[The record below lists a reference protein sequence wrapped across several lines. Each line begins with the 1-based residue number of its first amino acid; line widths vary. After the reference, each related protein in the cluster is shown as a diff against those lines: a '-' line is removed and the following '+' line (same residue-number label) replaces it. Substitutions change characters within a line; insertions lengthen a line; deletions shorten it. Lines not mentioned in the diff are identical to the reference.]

1 MSFSGPADFGVL
13 HNASAYFISFQDDT
27 ELLSVVLNYTI
38 FINEAIVGEP
48 LAILL
53 LFTRSPQI
61 ENLFA
66 FPFSGTRTRDYIL
79 SLPTGYSREN
89 SVGSFQESI
98 YIRATVPEELYDNDI
113 ATFDLDLTTTVI
125 GSLSQDAVVYYE
137 SVMFFTVHKSHA
149 GT

>member
-38 FINEAIVGEP
+38 FINEAVVGEP
-48 LAILL
+48 LGIFLS
-53 LFTRSPQI
+53 FTRSLRI

-66 FPFSGTRTRDYIL
+66 FRFSGTRYRDYTS

-98 YIRATVPEELYDNDI
+98 YLRATVPEELYDNDI
-113 ATFDLDLTTTVI
+113 ATFDLHLTAVVI
-125 GSLSQDAVVYYE
+125 GSLSQDTVSYE
-137 SVMFFTVHKSHA
+137 SVIFFTVHRSHA